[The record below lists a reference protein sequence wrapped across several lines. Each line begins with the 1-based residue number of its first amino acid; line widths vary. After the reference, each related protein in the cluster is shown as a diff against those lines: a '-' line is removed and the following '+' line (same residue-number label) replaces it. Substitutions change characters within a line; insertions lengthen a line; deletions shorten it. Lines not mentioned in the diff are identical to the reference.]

1 MAIIP
6 LISRLLAIDTQTISN
21 SVARNQN
28 IGTAS
33 NIANLDILDTVEVVE
48 STDKQTIDLSLVSDH
63 KNISPITGFLVE
75 VYLSGSD
82 GRLTKFFRE
91 DDLNVDGLIKSEGF
105 SRFLKLEIDVEK

>member
-48 STDKQTIDLSLVSDH
+48 STDKQTIDLTLVADN
-63 KNISPITGFLVE
+63 KNINPIAGFLVE
-75 VYLSGSD
+75 VYLSGTD
-82 GRLTKFFRE
+82 GRLTRFFK
-91 DDLNVDGLIKSEGF
+91 DDDINVDGSIKSEGF
-105 SRFLKLEIDVEK
+105 SRFLNL